1 MSNDTG
7 LKNIE
12 KMYKNLTY
20 FDQYGGSV
28 IVLVIITLVLLILCS
43 YCYVMI
49 NVAPI
54 KKDWQN
60 QRCKPYIIP
69 FAGIINKPDNMSI
82 SDFTSQNYA
91 YCQQSILKSV
101 SGIFLQP
108 ITFVTDMLNG
118 ILNDVKNAINSIRAM
133 FDKLRVFI
141 ETVVTEIMGRIMN
154 MMIPL
159 QKIIIGMKDMMGKMQ
174 GALTAGL
181 LTTLGAYYTM
191 QSLMGAIAELIIG
204 ILIAM
209 AAIMIGLWAV
219 PFTWGAASAM
229 TAVFLAISIPMILVL
244 AFMLKFLKV
253 KPDLSIPKI
262 KCFDKNTLLV
272 MQDGQIKPIID
283 IHVGDVLEN
292 DNKVTAKITVDVTG
306 SDMYNLN
313 DVIVSDSHVVEY
325 NNKWIHVSQHPCALK
340 IDGYVEPYLYCL
352 NTSQK
357 TITINKT
364 VFSDWDELC
373 ENDIAYIKKTNAELM
388 SHTSDIH
395 KHLDGGFAGK
405 THITLNNGSTKE
417 IRNIIVGDILENNEI
432 VYGIVEV
439 DGIDLI
445 NQCRYHLGKNVV
457 IDGGPNL
464 NVCDKTKPFTST
476 LNLDKHYIKVQDIKE
491 NVLYHLLTNTKTF
504 YVEKLK
510 FYDYNSTIDLFLE
523 KDRGKLLS
531 MKYV

>member
-1 MSNDTG
+1 
-7 LKNIE
+7 
-12 KMYKNLTY
+12 
-20 FDQYGGSV
+20 
-28 IVLVIITLVLLILCS
+28 
-43 YCYVMI
+43 
-49 NVAPI
+49 
-54 KKDWQN
+54 
-60 QRCKPYIIP
+60 
-69 FAGIINKPDNMSI
+69 
-82 SDFTSQNYA
+82 
-91 YCQQSILKSV
+91 
-101 SGIFLQP
+101 
-108 ITFVTDMLNG
+108 
-118 ILNDVKNAINSIRAM
+118 
-133 FDKLRVFI
+133 
-141 ETVVTEIMGRIMN
+141 
-154 MMIPL
+154 
-159 QKIIIGMKDMMGKMQ
+159 
-174 GALTAGL
+174 
-181 LTTLGAYYTM
+181 
-191 QSLMGAIAELIIG
+191 
-204 ILIAM
+204 
-209 AAIMIGLWAV
+209 
-219 PFTWGAASAM
+219 
-229 TAVFLAISIPMILVL
+229 MILVL

-283 IHVGDVLEN
+283 IQVGDVLEN
-292 DNKVTAKITVDVTG
+292 DNKVTAKIKVDVTG

-313 DVIVSDSHVVEY
+313 GVTVSDSHVVEY
-325 NNKWIHVSQHPCALK
+325 NNKWIHVSQHPHALK
-340 IDGYVEPYLYCL
+340 IDMYVEPYLYCL

-357 TITINKT
+357 TITINNT

-373 ENDIAYIKKTNAELM
+373 ETDIEYIKKNNAELM

-405 THITLNNGSTKE
+405 TPITLNNGSTKE
-417 IRNIIVGDILENNEI
+417 IRNIIVGDILVNNEI

-491 NVLYHLLTNTKTF
+491 NVLYHLLTNTNTF